1 MERQGFLDTPDM
13 VNMET
18 GDNMGKQTIHD
29 YEAKA
34 EQKSNRPRSSR
45 VAQT

>member
-1 MERQGFLDTPDM
+1 
-13 VNMET
+13 
-18 GDNMGKQTIHD
+18 MGKQTIHD